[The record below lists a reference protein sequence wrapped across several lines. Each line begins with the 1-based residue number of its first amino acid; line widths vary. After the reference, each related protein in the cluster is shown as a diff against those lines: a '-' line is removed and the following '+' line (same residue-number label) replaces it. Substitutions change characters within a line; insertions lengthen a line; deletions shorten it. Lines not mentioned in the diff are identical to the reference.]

1 MRIMTRVRYLYK
13 RIEVKLK
20 RWKPAGT
27 DFTILHDDA
36 FLVSYP
42 KSGNTWLRFLLGQA
56 RLARPLDFTSI
67 EPVIPDIYQ
76 NSDRELLRVSRP
88 RALKSHEMYS
98 DLYPKVIYLV
108 RDPRDVA
115 ISFYY
120 WRKKTGVFK
129 IRGLDLSL
137 ADYLKQHF
145 AEKEFAYASG
155 WGEHVE
161 SWMEQAPF
169 LGNRLLTL
177 KYEDVEQS
185 PEKALQR
192 VVEFLGWEISDSAM
206 VFSVKYSEANR
217 MRKAEAVL
225 PMSKRQ
231 DIPFV
236 REARSGQWREVFDSK
251 LNAIYWERF
260 GKWMEKFEYDKH

>member
-56 RLARPLDFTSI
+56 RLARPLDFASI

-88 RALKSHEMYS
+88 RALKSHEIYS

-115 ISFYY
+115 ISLYY
-120 WRKKTGVFK
+120 SRRKTGV
-129 IRGLDLSL
+129 L
-137 ADYLKQHF
+137 
-145 AEKEFAYASG
+145 EKRDDFFHQFSVEKALYFGG